1 MLESQEIKFPKLA
14 QVLSMLETLH
24 ALKHS
29 EKTNAEVDTDLP
41 KSSEYLSN
49 PYSFCISLLQ
59 MQMKEEKR
67 GGAKK
72 ANTTHRHKHPQK
84 THTTITNNPLTCVQL
99 CEQKNHI
106 LELKSAREKCP
117 DKFKAL
123 IV

>member
-1 MLESQEIKFPKLA
+1 MLESQEIKFPKLD

-67 GGAKK
+67 GGEKK
-72 ANTTHRHKHPQK
+72 QTPHTDTNTPKKPTPQSQTTHLPVSSSVNRK
-84 THTTITNNPLTCVQL
+84 TTYLN
-99 CEQKNHI
+99 
-106 LELKSAREKCP
+106 
-117 DKFKAL
+117 
-123 IV
+123 